1 MAKVEVGEILILEG
15 ENGQEE
21 EMEVLGTLDVEG
33 IEYAVAGLVEEIQRE
48 TNDDMEIFFFR
59 VDEEGELHEIE
70 SDDEFQ
76 KVARVLEES
85 MKESD

>member
-33 IEYAVAGLVEEIQRE
+33 TEYAVAGLVEEIQRE

-59 VDEEGELHEIE
+59 IDEEGELHEIE

-85 MKESD
+85 MKDAD

>member
-33 IEYAVAGLVEEIQRE
+33 TEYAVAGLVEEIQRD
-48 TNDDMEIFFFR
+48 TNEDMEIFFFR
-59 VDEEGELHEIE
+59 IDEEGELHEIGT
-70 SDDEFQ
+70 DDEFQ

-85 MKESD
+85 MKDSH

>member
-33 IEYAVAGLVEEIQRE
+33 TEYAVAGLVEEIQRE

-59 VDEEGELHEIE
+59 IDEEGELHEIE

-85 MKESD
+85 MQDAD

>member
-1 MAKVEVGEILILEG
+1 
-15 ENGQEE
+15 
-21 EMEVLGTLDVEG
+21 MEVLGTLDVEG
-33 IEYAVAGLVEEIQRE
+33 TEYAVAGLVEEIQRE

-59 VDEEGELHEIE
+59 IDEEGELHEIE

-85 MKESD
+85 MKDAD

>member
-33 IEYAVAGLVEEIQRE
+33 TEYAVAGLVEEIQRE

-59 VDEEGELHEIE
+59 IDEEGELHEIE

-76 KVARVLEES
+76 KVARVLEEN
-85 MKESD
+85 MKDAD